1 MVVSVARDQ
10 GAGQDSPRGLY
21 VILIMLPGKIHAA
34 NVPHLTTYRS
44 LWTWTDLDKK
54 VKIGMNITM
63 QF

>member
-21 VILIMLPGKIHAA
+21 VILIMLPGKMRYA
-34 NVPHLTTYRS
+34 NMLHLTTYRS
-44 LWTWTDLDKK
+44 LWTDLDKK